1 MPQRPGTFK
10 RPRNVAQWASQL
22 WGVAGLIGLTATA
35 TVALLN
41 PFPDLRP
48 ATTALI
54 AVACGWA
61 AMLLLAPWA
70 YMARLDRDRRVLR
83 QFTRRL
89 KRINVG
95 QRDDRINALLLDR
108 DDDLGELSRTLHA
121 TLVQVIN
128 HRRESRLLQR
138 TMDDAIRRE
147 TDRATVHLK
156 REATTDALTGLGN
169 RRELERQLA
178 ELFGPDRR
186 QRRGT
191 VVAMV
196 IDMDHFKTINDTL
209 GHETGDDCLA
219 FVGELLSSTLRSN
232 DCAIRHGGDE
242 FVVLMPDRTVTEA
255 EAAARRVQELFA
267 QMPWPHRA
275 TTRPT
280 LSIGIAS
287 AWCGDPAGE
296 TELIRRADAA
306 LYHSKSSGRD
316 RVTVYDDHRRV
327 A

>member
-1 MPQRPGTFK
+1 MPQRPGTS
-10 RPRNVAQWASQL
+10 RQPRSIAQWASQL

-35 TVALLN
+35 TIALMN
-41 PFPDLRP
+41 PFPHMRP
-48 ATTALI
+48 AMTALI

-61 AMLLLAPWA
+61 AMLMLAPWA

-83 QFTRRL
+83 QLTRRL

-95 QRDDRINALLLDR
+95 RRDDRIDALLLDR
-108 DDDLGELSRTLHA
+108 DDDLGELSRTIHD
-121 TLVQVIN
+121 TLVQAIN

-138 TMDDAIRRE
+138 TMDAAIRRE

-169 RRELERQLA
+169 RRELEQRLS
-178 ELFGPDRR
+178 EFFGPDRR
-186 QRRGT
+186 RRQGT

-196 IDMDHFKTINDTL
+196 IDMDHFKIVNDSL

-219 FVGELLSSTLRSN
+219 FVGDLLASTLRAD
-232 DCAIRHGGDE
+232 DCAVRHGGDE

-255 EAAARRVQELFA
+255 ETAALRIQELFA
-267 QMPWPHRA
+267 QMPWPHAAVR
-275 TTRPT
+275 RPT

-287 AWCGDPAGE
+287 AWCGGGAGE
-296 TELIRRADAA
+296 TELLRRADAA
-306 LYHSKSSGRD
+306 LYHSKSTGRD